1 MKFVWRRI
9 LSGMLAA
16 GIMATTTQAIA
27 APTGLLAHVLASH
40 HAGKIIR
47 TFPGPAGLTG
57 VVMDY
62 NGSKAIAYLTP
73 DGKYLISGLV
83 ADLET
88 GDNLTSKYGAEY
100 IGKVDVIKGQPAF
113 HIALQCASLSG
124 ITVGNPKAKN
134 YLIAVFNPS
143 TKLGYK
149 IMGGMMGEAGN
160 MQRQKTFNVAALK
173 LVPVGPLAPA
183 VLSAAN
189 PGRQVRLL
197 HVLNHKPIGAVT
209 SLGARFTQRNNTILS
224 HIHVKLPFMVVY
236 FPQAGTEA
244 VLPLHSL
251 MGLATA
257 VNTAEVLGKGVQI
270 PMDAG
275 AH

>member
-1 MKFVWRRI
+1 
-9 LSGMLAA
+9 MLTA

-27 APTGLLAHVLASH
+27 APTGLLAHVLAAH
-40 HAGKIIR
+40 HAGKIIK

-73 DGKYLISGLV
+73 NGKYLFSGLL
-83 ADLET
+83 ANLET
-88 GDNLTSKYGAEY
+88 GNNLTSKYGAEY
-100 IGKVDVIKGQPAF
+100 IGKVDVMKGPPAI
-113 HIALQCASLSG
+113 HVAYQCASLSG
-124 ITVGNPKAKN
+124 VTVGNLKAKN
-134 YLIAVFNPS
+134 YIIAVFNPS

-149 IMGGMMGEAGN
+149 IMGGMMGEAAN
-160 MQRQKTFNVAALK
+160 MQREKTFKVAALK

-183 VLSAAN
+183 ILSAAN

-209 SLGARFTQRNNTILS
+209 SLGTRFAQRNNTILS
-224 HIHVKLPFMVVY
+224 HIHVKLPFMVIY
-236 FPQAGTEA
+236 FPESGSEL

-257 VNTAEVLGKGVQI
+257 VGSAEVLGQGVQI
-270 PMDAG
+270 PMNKG
-275 AH
+275 VN